1 MERLRTALGRN
12 ISAQEWK
19 FVMGS
24 FWVVFQNMAIA
35 QIQYGVRKILETSK
49 FFPAP
54 AELLEATRNP
64 FWDHKSGKPAFKDDL
79 PEALPEEVRKA
90 MIDRAESMG
99 GFAKKATGEKTLAE
113 IKADILARP
122 PLVMTPEMEE
132 LEKALYRERMDNL
145 ERRLE
150 SKHG

>member
-1 MERLRTALGRN
+1 MERLRPALGRN
-12 ISAQEWK
+12 IGPQEWK

-24 FWVVFQNMAIA
+24 FWVIFQNMPI
-35 QIQYGVRKILETSK
+35 QDLQYGVRKILEKSK

-64 FWDHKSGKPAFKDDL
+64 YGDPKSAKPAFKDDL
-79 PEALPEEVRKA
+79 PSSVPPAAAKA
-90 MIDRAESMG
+90 MIERAEAMG

-113 IKADILARP
+113 IKEEILARP

-132 LEKALYRERMDNL
+132 LEKALYRERMSNL
-145 ERRLE
+145 NRRLE